1 MSEGSTGRPDVGAIA
16 DDIAALKRDLAA
28 LVGLRTKDAVEKG
41 SDAVEL
47 LGEEAER
54 LYRNAVAEGKRHLA
68 TLVQQV
74 EAQPLT
80 SVLVAFGVGVI
91 AGRLLSR

>member
-1 MSEGSTGRPDVGAIA
+1 MADGSTERPEFAAVLEDV
-16 DDIAALKRDLAA
+16 AALKRDLAA
-28 LVGLRTKDAVEKG
+28 VLRHRAGERGAET
-41 SDAVEL
+41 VEL
-47 LGEEAER
+47 LGDEAER

-68 TLVQQV
+68 TVVQRV

-80 SVLVAFGVGVI
+80 SVLIAFGAGLI